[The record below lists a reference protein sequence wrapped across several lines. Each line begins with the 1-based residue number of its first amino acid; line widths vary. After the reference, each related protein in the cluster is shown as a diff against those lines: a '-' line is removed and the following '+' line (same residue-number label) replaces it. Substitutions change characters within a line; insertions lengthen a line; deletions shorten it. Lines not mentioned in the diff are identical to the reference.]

1 MPKFTLQ
8 RLAIAFLV
16 LAGLDV
22 FMGQRVLGT
31 VFAALAIAISLGA
44 GPLERARRSSGK
56 DR

>member
-22 FMGQRVLGT
+22 LMGQRVLGT
-31 VFAALAIAISLGA
+31 IFAVLAIAISLGA
-44 GPLERARRSSGK
+44 GPLERARRNSGK